1 MCVRHTLPN
10 FIQVLNHQ
18 PSRHQRISNTTTM
31 FSDIFINSLK
41 CIYVHFLVSALCDI
55 VDKDVFPDD
64 CKYMYL
70 LTSNYIVY

>member
-1 MCVRHTLPN
+1 
-10 FIQVLNHQ
+10 
-18 PSRHQRISNTTTM
+18 M